1 MPEKQDP
8 LSEKLELHWIC
19 QYEDGS
25 TLEQFEKDG
34 KENLFQ
40 KVLDTQDKIRFFTL
54 VNPKIHITYT
64 VDLKFGLIF
73 VGQIQPLELETKG
86 NKDIK
91 YRLIN
96 FRRVTRDF
104 GSTMK
109 ALSVSRLYFL
119 GWQATV
125 NGKNIKRLMQIHPD
139 GRVIII

>member
-1 MPEKQDP
+1 MSEKQDP
-8 LSEKLELHWIC
+8 LSEKLELYWIC

-54 VNPKIHITYT
+54 VNPKIRTSYT

-73 VGQIQPLELETKG
+73 INQVQPLELETKG

-96 FRRVTRDF
+96 FRRVTREFD
-104 GSTMK
+104 GSMK

-139 GRVIII
+139 GRVVIV